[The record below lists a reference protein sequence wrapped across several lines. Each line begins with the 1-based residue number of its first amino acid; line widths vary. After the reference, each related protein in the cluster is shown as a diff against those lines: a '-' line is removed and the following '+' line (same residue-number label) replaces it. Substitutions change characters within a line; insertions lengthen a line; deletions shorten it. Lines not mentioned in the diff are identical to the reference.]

1 MVSGKIK
8 IGRWDVPTKLFERYV
23 RLIDAT
29 ERSSER
35 YDYEFDKE
43 REAIHREIMEHVKI
57 LPGMRDDREF
67 QRALRDLCE
76 AMLPAQCTPPK
87 ITKLN
92 SPVRGMIGD

>member
-1 MVSGKIK
+1 MKV
-8 IGRWDVPTKLFERYV
+8 GRWDVPTKLFERYV

-29 ERSSER
+29 ERSSKR

-43 REAIHREIMEHVKI
+43 RESIHHEIMEHAGI
-57 LPGMRDDREF
+57 LPHMRDDREF

-76 AMLPAQCTPPK
+76 EMLPDRFPPQK

-92 SPVRGMIGD
+92 NPVRGITIEENNDD

>member
-43 REAIHREIMEHVKI
+43 RESIHHEIMEHAGI
-57 LPGMRDDREF
+57 LPHMRDDRELYNHSPIL
-67 QRALRDLCE
+67 QS
-76 AMLPAQCTPPK
+76 TPHNNLLSERCQASCP
-87 ITKLN
+87 T
-92 SPVRGMIGD
+92 SAST